1 MGTILTFVLPWVIIV
16 VFACIASLLCRQ
28 LIRPDDDWKGWDDP
42 SVPYKRPRWGL
53 QPKPLL
59 KLIALVVATFLLIDW
74 MKNDTTSLVS
84 TWVRGDDVDYWKKI
98 VSSDWTAILIG
109 GTAAVGLSW
118 LNNAVWLDGQKVGE
132 QRERRRWQALNA
144 AEQWTQYCEEQGDKA
159 GAQKWRDEAARL
171 RLEVEQEPKQR

>member
-1 MGTILTFVLPWVIIV
+1 M
-16 VFACIASLLCRQ
+16 
-28 LIRPDDDWKGWDDP
+28 
-42 SVPYKRPRWGL
+42 
-53 QPKPLL
+53 
-59 KLIALVVATFLLIDW
+59 
-74 MKNDTTSLVS
+74 
-84 TWVRGDDVDYWKKI
+84 
-98 VSSDWTAILIG
+98 AILIG

-132 QRERRRWQALNA
+132 RRERRRWQALNA

>member
-1 MGTILTFVLPWVIIV
+1 M
-16 VFACIASLLCRQ
+16 
-28 LIRPDDDWKGWDDP
+28 
-42 SVPYKRPRWGL
+42 
-53 QPKPLL
+53 
-59 KLIALVVATFLLIDW
+59 
-74 MKNDTTSLVS
+74 
-84 TWVRGDDVDYWKKI
+84 
-98 VSSDWTAILIG
+98 AILIG

-144 AEQWTQYCEEQGDKA
+144 AEQWTQHCEEQGDKA

>member
-1 MGTILTFVLPWVIIV
+1 
-16 VFACIASLLCRQ
+16 
-28 LIRPDDDWKGWDDP
+28 
-42 SVPYKRPRWGL
+42 PYKRPRWGL

-132 QRERRRWQALNA
+132 QRERPRWHTLNA
-144 AEQWTQYCEEQGDKA
+144 FEHGIQYREK
-159 GAQKWRDEAARL
+159 
-171 RLEVEQEPKQR
+171 